1 MNHRWLAVVAVLL
14 SVPVCLS
21 AQVSTGTIT
30 GQVTDVSGATVPN
43 APVVITD
50 VRSNVTRSLVTDS
63 AGLYSAPNLVPDEYS
78 VQVTA
83 NGFQAQTKTGL
94 VLSIGQTITL
104 NFTLV
109 PGTQKQSI
117 TVVGSAQQLVDTTTS
132 MLGTVITEQ
141 AVQNLPL
148 NSRNFLDLV
157 PLVPGV
163 QPAAEGRTT
172 GTNFNISGGRDVATS
187 YLIDGLDISLPS
199 NGAVR
204 ITPAGLDAIGEFS
217 VLTSNF
223 SAEYGRSMSGIINVQ
238 LRSGT
243 NSLHGS
249 AFEYFRNAVLDA
261 SQLGSN
267 GQQLPYVFN
276 QFGGSAG
283 APIIKNKLFIF
294 GDYQGERIRQSA
306 TAFENVPLPAM
317 IKPNASGNYD
327 FSALCPAQG
336 GTFSAA
342 GLCSVPQGQIYNP
355 FVSPRTP
362 FANNQ
367 IPQGL
372 ADPTSALSMS
382 NFPAPTKNCVG
393 NTPGCLFNFVVQQ
406 GNPVNIDGG
415 DLRVDYDP
423 TDKDRISFAMII
435 RQLYQNLSEPL
446 YGDQING
453 NLIVNLQG
461 QPERVYSVNYTHVLS
476 SSMVNEFVFGFT
488 RDIIIGYISPGM
500 QYQPSI
506 MGLGGLNTNPSDPF
520 TSGFPL
526 YDTVGYGTIFGGPAG
541 GPSNQTQNIPQFS
554 DNFSFIKG
562 RHSFKTGFVG
572 RFRLYNL
579 QQSLFPRGFYI
590 FNNYTTGSGNP
601 ATFPITGDAFA
612 SELLGVPLEAERNQL
627 TDGLF
632 NQRIQ
637 EYGTY
642 FQDDFKVTNRL
653 TLNLG
658 IRWDLYTPAT
668 EKRNR
673 LANFDPSTLMMIFPG
688 NGVPASTLNTNW
700 DNIGPH
706 VGLAYALTKDG
717 KTTLR
722 AGYGIFYLPLVT
734 QAVGTITD
742 RLEENPPYNIAIG
755 GNPIIGNIFGIPA
768 STVSDGIPIVQPPNP
783 AIPPVGA
790 SVIYIPRSQPT
801 PYAQQW
807 TLDIQR
813 ELPGNVLLDVAY
825 VGTAGVHLTNQLNPN
840 QGNPG
845 GGAPGLTPNLADVEE
860 LVGVGQSNYNALQVK
875 VEHRFNSGFY
885 LLGSY
890 TFSRSI
896 DNASTTTQGDLT
908 NGANSLPQNSFDL
921 AADRGPSDFNATHR
935 FVVSYIYELP
945 FGNGKRFMQSASGWQ
960 QTFVGG
966 WQINGITVAQTGQPF
981 TPAYS
986 GGDAAIGASGTGLV
1000 RPNIVGN
1007 PNMPGP
1013 VAANPTCVAPTQV
1026 HTRTNWFNPCA
1037 YVAPVNSF
1045 GDAGRNSLVGPGFV
1059 NFNFSILKDFTL
1071 TERFKLQFR
1080 TEIFNIFNHTNLGL
1094 PNANFDQPTAGVIT
1108 STINQAQLQTQT
1120 SRLIQ
1125 FALRLSF

>member
-1 MNHRWLAVVAVLL
+1 MNRRWLAAVAVLL
-14 SVPVCLS
+14 SVPMGIS

-30 GQVTDVSGATVPN
+30 GQVTDASGASIPN
-43 APVVITD
+43 AAVVITD
-50 VRSNVTRSLVTDS
+50 VRTGVARSLASDS

-83 NGFQAQTKTGL
+83 NGFQTQIKTGL
-94 VLSIGQTITL
+94 ALSIGQTITL
-104 NFTLV
+104 NFSLT
-109 PGTQKQSI
+109 PGAQKESI
-117 TVVGSAQQLVDTTTS
+117 TVVGSAQQLIDTTTS
-132 MLGTVITEQ
+132 MLGTVITTQ

-163 QPAAEGRTT
+163 QPAAQGRTT
-172 GTNFNISGGRDVATS
+172 GTDFNISGGRDVATG
-187 YLIDGLDISLPS
+187 YLIDGLDISSPT
-199 NGAVR
+199 NGPIR
-204 ITPAGLDAIGEFS
+204 MTPAGLDAIGEFS
-217 VLTSNF
+217 VLTSNY
-223 SAEYGRSMSGIINVQ
+223 SAEYGRSMSGIIDVQ

-243 NSLHGS
+243 NNLHGS

-283 APIIKNKLFIF
+283 APIIKDKLFIF
-294 GDYQGERIRQSA
+294 GDYQGERIRQST

-317 IKPNASGNYD
+317 IKPNGSGNYD
-327 FSALCPAQG
+327 FSALCPAHG
-336 GTFSAA
+336 GTFSA
-342 GLCSVPQGQIYNP
+342 GGVCSVPQGQIYNP

-362 FANNQ
+362 FANDQ
-367 IPQGL
+367 IPQSL
-372 ADPTSALSMS
+372 VDPTSALAMS
-382 NFPAPTKNCVG
+382 NFPAPTQNCVG
-393 NTPGCLFNFVVQQ
+393 NTPGCLYNYVVQQ

-415 DLRVDYDP
+415 DLRVDYNP
-423 TDKDRISFAMII
+423 TEKDRLSYTMII
-435 RQLYQNLSEPL
+435 RQLNQTINTL
-446 YGDQING
+446 YGNQING
-453 NLIVNLQG
+453 NLIVNVQG
-461 QPERVYSVNYTHVLS
+461 QPERLYSVNYTHVLS
-476 SSMVNEFVFGFT
+476 SSMVNEFVFGWT
-488 RDIIIGYISPGM
+488 RDIIVGYVAPGM
-500 QYQPSI
+500 QYEPSI
-506 MGLGGLNTNPSDPF
+506 AGLGGLNTNPKDPF

-562 RHSFKTGFVG
+562 RHSFKVG
-572 RFRLYNL
+572 IVARFRQYNL

-590 FNNYTTGSGNP
+590 FNNYTTGSGSP
-601 ATFPITGDAFA
+601 ASFTTTGDAYA
-612 SELLGVPLEAERNQL
+612 SELLGVPLEAEKNQL
-627 TDGLF
+627 TYGLF

-658 IRWDLYTPAT
+658 IRWDLYKPAT
-668 EKRNR
+668 EERNR
-673 LANFDPSTLMMIFPG
+673 LANFDPATLMMIFPG

-700 DNIGPH
+700 HDFSPH
-706 VGLAYALTKDG
+706 VGFAYALTKDN

-722 AGYGIFYLPLVT
+722 AGYGIAYLPLVS
-734 QAVGTITD
+734 QGVGSITD

-755 GNPIIGNIFGIPA
+755 GNPLLGNVFGIPA
-768 STVSDGIPIVQPPNP
+768 STVSDGIPLTQSPNP
-783 AIPPVGA
+783 AVPPVGA

-801 PYAQQW
+801 PYTQQW
-807 TLDIQR
+807 NLDIQR

-825 VGTAGVHLTNQLNPN
+825 VGSVGVHLTNQLNPN

-845 GGAPGLTPNLADVEE
+845 GGAPGLTPNLAEVEE
-860 LVGVGQSNYNALQVK
+860 LVGAGASNYNALQVK

-896 DNASTTTQGDLT
+896 DNASTTTQGDIA
-908 NGANSLPQNSFDL
+908 NGSNSLPQNSFDL

-935 FVVSYIYELP
+935 FVGSYIYELP
-945 FGNGKRFMQSASGWQ
+945 FGNGKKYMDSASGWQ
-960 QTFVGG
+960 QNLVGG
-966 WQINGITVAQTGQPF
+966 WQINGITVLQSGQPF
-981 TPAYS
+981 SPAYS
-986 GGDAAIGASGTGLV
+986 GGPAAIGATGTGII

-1007 PNMPGP
+1007 PNKPGP
-1013 VAANPTCVAPTQV
+1013 VAANPTCVAPTQI

-1037 YVAPVNSF
+1037 YVAPVGSF
-1045 GDAGRNSLVGPGFV
+1045 GDAGRNSLVGPSFV
-1059 NFNFSILKDFTL
+1059 NFNFSIIKNFTL

-1080 TEIFNIFNHTNLGL
+1080 TEFFNIFNHTNLAL

-1108 STINQAQLQTQT
+1108 STINQAQLQAQT